1 MSSNA
6 FQSICPRL
14 MISACSGTCAVSLFP
29 FVSKVGRCGAATVL
43 FVTKLLLLSRVP
55 APSCI
60 LFQPCQHCWALAW
73 SQVQIAV
80 PASGLACASALQSLV
95 FKRLRFAQY
104 TVADSASLSYSFIS
118 FQGTCVALIFFFDMC
133 RPFVPTVTVALSVSL
148 FSFLIFFQGTALHV
162 RAIFVDSNS

>member
-1 MSSNA
+1 VRRNA
-6 FQSICPRL
+6 LFFW
-14 MISACSGTCAVSLFP
+14 GT
-29 FVSKVGRCGAATVL
+29 KVGRCGAATVL

-55 APSCI
+55 APRCI

-104 TVADSASLSYSFIS
+104 TVADSASLSHFFIS
-118 FQGTCVALIFFFDMC
+118 FQGTGVALIFFFDIC
-133 RPFVPTVTVALSVSL
+133 RPFVPTVTVA
-148 FSFLIFFQGTALHV
+148 
-162 RAIFVDSNS
+162 